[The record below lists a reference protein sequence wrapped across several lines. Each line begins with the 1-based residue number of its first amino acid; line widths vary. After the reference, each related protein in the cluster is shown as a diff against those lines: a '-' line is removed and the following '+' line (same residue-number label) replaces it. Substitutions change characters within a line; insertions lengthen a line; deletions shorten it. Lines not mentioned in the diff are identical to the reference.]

1 MKRKSSKFL
10 SLLLAAVL
18 LLSLIAPA
26 ALAAGTAD
34 TIYLRT
40 AEDLAGFSR
49 NCTLDS
55 WSQGRIVRLQAD
67 IDLSG
72 TDFTPIPTF
81 GGTFE
86 GQGHTISGLSITGSG
101 NVRGLFRYIQP
112 SGVVRDLSVEGRVDP
127 SDRKNTLGGIAGSN
141 RGLLA
146 GCTFHGTVRGA
157 DSIGGLVGI
166 NESSGQIVNC
176 TFSGAVTGEHY
187 AGGIAGQNYGAVIQC
202 RNSGSINTTEVDAEL
217 DLDAIN
223 REQLNAAENVPVCT
237 DIGGVAGYSSGIIQ
251 SCTNSGSVG
260 YDHVGYNIGGIVG
273 RQSGYLDGCANSGDI
288 LGRKDVGGVAG
299 QLEPEVRLLYDQ
311 GQMGELLDALDG
323 LGDLLD
329 QTQQDV
335 LHVVAHVARLSKG
348 GGVGDGEGHLQH
360 PGQSLGK
367 QSLAAA
373 SGAHE
378 QDVALLQLH
387 ILAAAEENA
396 LIVVVYRHRQSHLGI
411 LLPDD
416 VLIQAFLDL
425 RRGHDVDVQ
434 VVSGLQAAGTART
447 CTRCTAAGRTLRL
460 VGKQVVA
467 QADALTADVDA
478 GADDH
483 AFHFVLVLS
492 TEAADQIL
500 LVFVS
505 AGIVI
510 CHSCFSLSWIN
521 WCQRNDQRWVMT
533 SSISPYS
540 FASSAD
546 I

>member
-1 MKRKSSKFL
+1 MRRKIHKCL
-10 SLLLAAVL
+10 SFLLAAVL
-18 LLSLIAPA
+18 LASLAAPA
-26 ALAAGTAD
+26 ALAAEGGD
-34 TIYLRT
+34 TVFVRT
-40 AEDLAGFSR
+40 AEDLVQLAE

-323 LGDLLD
+323 LGDLPGPDAAGSAGHFRRSVGPDGRHLRPD
-329 QTQQDV
+329 G
-335 LHVVAHVARLSKG
+335 RGPG
-348 GGVGDGEGHLQH
+348 G
-360 PGQSLGK
+360 
-367 QSLAAA
+367 
-373 SGAHE
+373 SG
-378 QDVALLQLH
+378 
-387 ILAAAEENA
+387 
-396 LIVVVYRHRQSHLGI
+396 RSGG
-411 LLPDD
+411 
-416 VLIQAFLDL
+416 L
-425 RRGHDVDVQ
+425 RRG
-434 VVSGLQAAGTART
+434 L
-447 CTRCTAAGRTLRL
+447 
-460 VGKQVVA
+460 
-467 QADALTADVDA
+467 
-478 GADDH
+478 
-483 AFHFVLVLS
+483 
-492 TEAADQIL
+492 DQ
-500 LVFVS
+500 
-505 AGIVI
+505 
-510 CHSCFSLSWIN
+510 
-521 WCQRNDQRWVMT
+521 
-533 SSISPYS
+533 
-540 FASSAD
+540 
-546 I
+546 